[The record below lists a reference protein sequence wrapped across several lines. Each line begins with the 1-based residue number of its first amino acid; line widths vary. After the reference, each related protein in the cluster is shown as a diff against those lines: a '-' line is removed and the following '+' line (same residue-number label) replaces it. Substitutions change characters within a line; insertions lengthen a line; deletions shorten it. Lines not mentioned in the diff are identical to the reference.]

1 MSEGRWPASSGQG
14 GLSGHP
20 VSAVKARRLV
30 QGLTSGAAT
39 TLALLCLSLVGTAS
53 AAATTSG
60 ASSQNV
66 SKVAPGQMPAITVSP
81 GNWIH
86 YNNIPVAHVPTK
98 FTETRTVKGVHAAG
112 GGCRFGSLGTV
123 PSGVADVVEE
133 ETAYN
138 PTTCESV
145 VLRAGV
151 DRDTMQTLEAGAST
165 EPSAPAPTASEA
177 FGPGVNAASTPSL
190 VASEPLGVRQD
201 GVKSLAS
208 SGTHYA
214 SGHTRDIWRDPL
226 GINITSLIADLSWP
240 LHEAAG
246 PVGTKVYSY
255 EFSWDHWT
263 NSGQKGPYLTKSF
276 GLYPN
281 STLLGNKREAEVSYD
296 WIDSAHETF
305 FNKDFAELMNHL
317 GVGLV
322 ACPEVSV
329 TAEFY
334 HNIKVLGYQSDATAY
349 WTEDSKKGDCS
360 NLVHHVVYA
369 GWGWD
374 GPENEYVDPP
384 FVGIIA
390 SSQYEQESEQT
401 IAEKALAPSVMT
413 TAATPLKAGEVSLNG
428 ATNPEERDTT
438 YDFEYGSSEAYGANT
453 AVKDAGSGT
462 SLVYGSATLG
472 GLPSGVYHY
481 RMVATNSAGTS
492 YGADQTFIVPEP
504 PGATTGGTEQI
515 SSNAATV
522 GGTVNPNG
530 ANSSYYFEFGEAP
543 GALNRQAPAA
553 PGWGAGAGSE
563 PVQVA
568 TRIEGLAPCTSYRY
582 RLEAGS
588 SAGAAFGSEQSL
600 LTHGLPA
607 ASLRNIPESWVQYG
621 PTNAYISATEPCG
634 GAISSLG
641 MQIPAG
647 GATFFSQSF
656 SCGCEENVTSGS
668 INLSGQPTGIELLG
682 GYAEDPF
689 ALRREASP
697 TLNLYV
703 DHTPPSMSLS
713 GSALEAKEGQIGEGL
728 YTLSTSAVD
737 GSTSSPQIGSAEVW
751 VEADGVRQETWKS
764 NCSRPRAV
772 PAEGC
777 FAVAGTWT
785 FSGEQLG
792 VGQHTITVR
801 AKDWLAN
808 ESTRTLT
815 LTVHAAAVGT
825 IGAGQVNLV
834 SGDYALAAD
843 DLPSSGGSTG
853 LSVGR
858 AFNSRRPTAGAG
870 EVLGAGWQ
878 LSLSEAGVV
887 GWRSLAPLP
896 NGSVAAVSTSGQRFV
911 FAAKEGG
918 GFVSPPTLSSA
929 VLSGPSGSPATYRLT
944 DAEGNVTAFVLPSGG
959 TAYLPSSI
967 ERPGGI
973 DTVTYSYGVNEVSK
987 AVVPTRVLGGVPAG
1001 VSCVPTMKPGCRALT
1016 FNYAS
1021 STTATGEETSQWGDY
1036 AGQLTRI
1043 YVEAYDPEKKAM
1055 ATRTVAQYT
1064 YDSHGRLRGEWDPLI
1079 TPTLETT
1086 YGYDPEGHLTSLTP
1100 PAQEPWRFE
1109 YATVAGDSNK
1119 GRLASVSRYNPELG
1133 RTATETVHYG
1143 VLVAAGGP
1151 NNFEAAQLA
1160 RWSQTDA
1167 PVTGTAIFP
1176 ADEVP
1181 AQPPKSYQRANIVY
1195 LDALGRNVDDARS
1208 GEGVEVRE
1216 YETKDNPVRK
1226 LSAANRAT
1234 ALEANGESAAK
1245 SKLLDTE
1252 LSYNTSGSA
1261 PAGSELTET
1270 LGPQHNVVLS
1280 TGSEVQA
1287 RNRVH
1292 YEYDAGEPG
1301 SGPHFMVTKTTEGA
1315 QYSGGE
1321 ADVRT
1326 DTRSYSGQSGLGWK
1340 LREPT
1345 ATAIGP
1351 ESLNLVR
1358 TEALEATTGAPIES
1372 STPAASSAGLKY
1384 LLQFGAS
1391 GSGEGQFSSAKGI
1404 AVSSTGGVFVADS
1417 ANNRVQEF
1425 SATGAYQQTF
1435 GPTCSKTSGT
1445 SLSAP
1450 AGVAVDT
1457 QGNVWVLDT
1466 GNSRIVEYSSEG
1478 ACLAV
1483 YGQKG
1488 SAAGQFERPEGI
1500 AADQFGNLWVADTGN
1515 QRIQEISP
1523 STGKALLTFG
1533 SKGTGEGQFEGG
1545 PTAIALDAQGDVWAS
1560 DTGNYR
1566 LQEFSAQG
1574 KFARATGTKGAGEGQ
1589 FSKGP
1594 AGITVSPDGSQVSVL
1609 DPGNGRIETFN
1620 AEGHYSGQSG
1630 SEGTG
1635 GLQLKSPTG
1644 VASDAIGDLFVMD
1657 SGNSRVQELRPATS
1671 PLGAHTTKTVDYS
1684 AEANATVPTC
1694 GLHPEWA
1701 GLPCQTGPLAQPETT
1716 GVSNLP
1722 SSTITYGFFDEPQE
1736 VQQVFSSQ
1744 ANMVQNP
1751 SFEYGLTGWSASP
1764 NLWVASGAKLT
1775 KATVGESGKAS
1786 LEISTAGNANEG
1798 VQSAIPGVFKA
1809 GVSYTASIFVQGAK
1823 AATGLQLRL
1832 GDPVTND
1839 SALNSEV
1846 AIGGS
1851 WTRQSV
1857 TWTPRTTT
1865 TYAVVSLTDPHT
1877 GALAWDTDAVQV
1889 TVSPKVV
1896 GYADGDQTGS
1906 SWAGKPGESATLQ
1919 ATNTRTMN
1927 YSYDS
1932 SGRLKSAGG
1941 SANFGTA
1948 LPSTTYEY
1956 SLTNGLLSNVVANQ
1970 SEKLAVSYSWNKL
1983 GELISYKD
1991 STGINSES
1999 RYDIDGRL
2007 SSRGDGAGAQN
2018 YTYSG
2023 TTGKLGTLTDTS
2035 GMNFTAEYTSAG
2047 QLKSVGYPNGM
2058 TATYNYDPTGEKT
2071 AVEYVKNSNCG
2082 CRWYTDAVVP
2092 TIHGQWAKQTS
2103 TFSKQ
2108 AYSYDAAGRLTQ
2120 VQNTPAGEGCTT
2132 HAYHYDQDGN
2142 RITLTTISPNSKGEC
2157 ASAGGTNE
2165 AHWYDAA
2172 DRLIDDGTVY
2182 DPAGD
2187 LAALP
2192 GADNTGGANLA
2203 SAFYSDSKLDSQS
2216 EEGETTGYLLDPEQ
2230 RPRETVLSGLAN
2242 ATITTHYAGSGYR
2255 PSWTVTEPGGE
2266 WVRDIYGIEG
2276 NVAAIETNGQPTS
2289 LEIANLHG
2297 DVIATASPSATA
2309 TTLASTADATEFG
2322 VPTGGR
2328 PPKAWW
2334 LGAFGLTTQEY
2345 SGTLMMGGRAYQPQL
2360 GRFMQP
2366 NSNPAGSEDA
2376 YSYLSNDPVDSRD
2389 PSGEGAATSTN
2400 TAEAATTQTSA
2411 SLGLAPFTAVQPPSL
2426 ASELTEAPTATPL
2439 AANSPPSIL
2448 TPEALG
2454 EGKQW

>member
-1 MSEGRWPASSGQG
+1 MNIRQSVRWGIVAPVLAVLLALSAAPPAGATEGPWNNVGLEYAFTYRNCKSNAIVDPINVYWFGGEPTPHKVASVIERTEEWEYNDITSPLSAIKLDHQDVWRTGKYCQVDVSQPATGIPIAYHRTHIRLFSTYKANPKGGYLKYVVGDAHEDQGVLCGEIIPLPAHRAEKYDNARASVGRDWLEATEEGGTQAEEYWGNNNHITQCDGTKPQSNGYVLKIDYGGKAGKIASTAPEVVSLPEITGSPVVGSTLTAHPGTWEPAQGSFIYEWGTGNPETESWTVLQEGSSPTWTPTAANVGKAIAVRVRPSSRPSSEAIPSPPVVIEGKPPTVTTEGTSEIRPFSAVVQGSINPNSIPSDGNFEWGATSSYGSSAPEYEFELGGNASVAVGTQLSGLQACTSYHYRLRADDIA
-14 GLSGHP
+14 GLSGAGNDAAFTTRGLPKPTAHGIP
-20 VSAVKARRLV
+20 ATWVKYGPTTDYITAVAPCA
-30 QGLTSGAAT
+30 GLNHSVWMEVPAGAGRVFTQEFPCSCEESVTSGA
-39 TLALLCLSLVGTAS
+39 
-53 AAATTSG
+53 
-60 ASSQNV
+60 
-66 SKVAPGQMPAITVSP
+66 
-81 GNWIH
+81 
-86 YNNIPVAHVPTK
+86 
-98 FTETRTVKGVHAAG
+98 
-112 GGCRFGSLGTV
+112 
-123 PSGVADVVEE
+123 
-133 ETAYN
+133 
-138 PTTCESV
+138 
-145 VLRAGV
+145 
-151 DRDTMQTLEAGAST
+151 
-165 EPSAPAPTASEA
+165 
-177 FGPGVNAASTPSL
+177 
-190 VASEPLGVRQD
+190 
-201 GVKSLAS
+201 
-208 SGTHYA
+208 
-214 SGHTRDIWRDPL
+214 
-226 GINITSLIADLSWP
+226 
-240 LHEAAG
+240 
-246 PVGTKVYSY
+246 
-255 EFSWDHWT
+255 
-263 NSGQKGPYLTKSF
+263 
-276 GLYPN
+276 
-281 STLLGNKREAEVSYD
+281 
-296 WIDSAHETF
+296 
-305 FNKDFAELMNHL
+305 
-317 GVGLV
+317 
-322 ACPEVSV
+322 
-329 TAEFY
+329 
-334 HNIKVLGYQSDATAY
+334 
-349 WTEDSKKGDCS
+349 
-360 NLVHHVVYA
+360 
-369 GWGWD
+369 
-374 GPENEYVDPP
+374 
-384 FVGIIA
+384 
-390 SSQYEQESEQT
+390 
-401 IAEKALAPSVMT
+401 
-413 TAATPLKAGEVSLNG
+413 
-428 ATNPEERDTT
+428 
-438 YDFEYGSSEAYGANT
+438 
-453 AVKDAGSGT
+453 
-462 SLVYGSATLG
+462 
-472 GLPSGVYHY
+472 
-481 RMVATNSAGTS
+481 
-492 YGADQTFIVPEP
+492 
-504 PGATTGGTEQI
+504 
-515 SSNAATV
+515 
-522 GGTVNPNG
+522 
-530 ANSSYYFEFGEAP
+530 
-543 GALNRQAPAA
+543 
-553 PGWGAGAGSE
+553 
-563 PVQVA
+563 
-568 TRIEGLAPCTSYRY
+568 
-582 RLEAGS
+582 
-588 SAGAAFGSEQSL
+588 
-600 LTHGLPA
+600 
-607 ASLRNIPESWVQYG
+607 
-621 PTNAYISATEPCG
+621 
-634 GAISSLG
+634 
-641 MQIPAG
+641 
-647 GATFFSQSF
+647 
-656 SCGCEENVTSGS
+656 
-668 INLSGQPTGIELLG
+668 INLSGEPTGVYAVG
-682 GYAEDPF
+682 TDAEDPWGD
-689 ALRREASP
+689 RVEETPHP
-697 TLNLYV
+697 TLYV
-703 DHTPPSMSLS
+703 DHTSPVFSVS
-713 GSALEAKEGQIGEGL
+713 GTATEAKEGQIGEGS
-728 YTLSTSAVD
+728 YTVGANAVD
-737 GSTSSPQIGSAEVW
+737 GSLSAPQIGSAEVW

-764 NCSRPRAV
+764 SCAKPSGV

-777 FAVAGTWT
+777 FAVGGTWT
-785 FSGEQLG
+785 FTGEQLG
-792 VGQHTITVR
+792 IGQHAITFK
-801 AKDWLAN
+801 AKDWLGN
-808 ESTRTLT
+808 ESSRTVT
-815 LTVHAAAVGT
+815 VTVHGSAKSAVGP
-825 IGAGQVNLV
+825 GQVNDLT
-834 SGDYALAAD
+834 GDADLAAE
-843 DLPSSGGSTG
+843 DLPTSGGPTG
-853 LSVGR
+853 LNVGR
-858 AFNSRRPTAGAG
+858 AYRSRWPGAGTG

-959 TAYLPSSI
+959 TTYLPSSI

-987 AVVPTRVLGGVPAG
+987 AVVPTKVLGGVPVG
-1001 VSCVPTMKPGCRALT
+1001 VSCSPTMKPGCRALT
-1016 FNYAS
+1016 FNYAA
-1021 STTATGEETSQWGDY
+1021 STTATGEEPSQWGDY

-1086 YGYDPEGHLTSLTP
+1086 YGYDTEGHLTSLTP

-1109 YATVAGDSNK
+1109 YATIAGDSNK
-1119 GRLASVSRYNPELG
+1119 GRLASVGRYNPELG

-1143 VLVAAGGP
+1143 VTVAAGGP

-1160 RWSQTDA
+1160 RWSQTDV

-1195 LDALGRNVDDARS
+1195 LDALGRDVDDARS

-1216 YETKDNPVRK
+1216 YETKDNPVRR
-1226 LSAANRAT
+1226 LSAANRAA
-1234 ALEANGESAAK
+1234 ALEANSESAAK

-1252 LSYNTSGSA
+1252 LSYNTSGPA

-1287 RNRVH
+1287 RDHVH

-1301 SGPHFMVTKTTEGA
+1301 SGPHFLVTKTTEGA

-1326 DTRSYSGQSGLGWK
+1326 NTRSYSGQSGLGWK

-1372 STPAASSAGLKY
+1372 STPGASSSGLKY
-1384 LLQFGAS
+1384 LLQFGAG
-1391 GSGEGQFSSAKGI
+1391 GSGEGQFSSAKGV
-1404 AVSSTGGVFVADS
+1404 AVSSAGGVFVADS

-1425 SATGAYQQTF
+1425 SAAGAYQQTF
-1435 GPTCSKTSGT
+1435 GPACSKTSGT

-1450 AGVAVDT
+1450 AGVAVDS

-1488 SAAGQFERPEGI
+1488 STAGQFERPEGI

-1515 QRIQEISP
+1515 QRVQEISP

-1574 KFARATGTKGAGEGQ
+1574 KFVRAAGTKGTGEGQ
-1589 FSKGP
+1589 FGKGP
-1594 AGITVSPDGSQVSVL
+1594 AGITASPDGSQVSVL

-1635 GLQLKSPTG
+1635 GLQFKSPTG
-1644 VASDAIGDLFVMD
+1644 VASDALGDVYVMD

-1671 PLGAHTTKTVDYS
+1671 PLGAHTTKTVDYT
-1684 AEANATVPTC
+1684 AEANATVPAC

-1722 SSTITYGFFDEPQE
+1722 SSTITYGFLDEPQE

-1744 ANMVQNP
+1744 ANMVKNP
-1751 SFEYGLTGWSASP
+1751 SFEYGLTGWSAGP
-1764 NLWVASGAKLT
+1764 NLWVTSGAKLT
-1775 KATVGESGKAS
+1775 KATVGEAGKAS

-1798 VQSAIPGVFKA
+1798 AETVIPGLFKA
-1809 GVSYTASIFVQGAK
+1809 RVSYTASIYVQGAK

-1846 AIGGS
+1846 AVGSS

-1896 GYADGDQTGS
+1896 GYADGDQAGS
-1906 SWAGKPGESATLQ
+1906 SWAGKAGESATLQ

-1941 SANFGTA
+1941 SANFGAA

-1970 SEKLAVSYSWNKL
+1970 SEKLTVSYSWNRL
-1983 GELISYKD
+1983 GELISYRD

-1999 RYDIDGRL
+1999 RYDVDGRL
-2007 SSRGDGAGAQN
+2007 SSRSDGAGTQN

-2132 HAYHYDQDGN
+2132 HAYRYDQDGN
-2142 RITLTTISPNSKGEC
+2142 RTTLTTISPNSKGEC
-2157 ASAGGTNE
+2157 ASTGGANE

-2203 SAFYSDSKLDSQS
+2203 STFYSDSKLDSQS

-2230 RPRETVLSGLAN
+2230 RPRETVLSGLTN

-2266 WVRDIYGIEG
+2266 WVREIYGIEG
-2276 NVAAIETNGQPTS
+2276 NVAAIETNAQPTS

-2297 DVIATASPSATA
+2297 DVVATASPSATA

-2328 PPKAWW
+2328 PPTAWW

-2360 GRFMQP
+2360 GRFLQP
-2366 NSNPAGSEDA
+2366 NPNPAGSEDA

-2389 PSGEGAATSTN
+2389 PSGEGAPTATN
-2400 TAEAATTQTSA
+2400 TAEAATTQGGSPPA
-2411 SLGLAPFTAVQPPSL
+2411 FAPFTAVQPPSP
-2426 ASELTEAPTATPL
+2426 ASELTEAPTAIPP

-2448 TPEALG
+2448 TPEALS